1 MEKVIRTKVLFL
13 CGGISGEHEI
23 SLISCKHIL
32 KAINRSEFELGLIV
46 IDKARRMLWVD
57 ESELHKISDNPK
69 NVKTPLGQEMLF
81 QAYASQTRGPG
92 FYSADFQT
100 FFEPDVIFPIL
111 HGVGGEDGSIQGF
124 IQSAGIPYVGASVK
138 AASLAMDKAMT
149 KAVCMEADIPVVPF
163 HIVRAG
169 DKLEN
174 PFGYPCFVKPSEEG
188 SSLGVSR
195 VKSEADLKVAYDE
208 ALKFG
213 GKILIEPAIVGREIE
228 IAVFDDGKEFL
239 ASPAGEIR
247 CLKSD
252 FYSYDAKYVHA
263 DAAEL
268 IIPATLKDQELKEI
282 QSLAKRIF
290 RTLDCR
296 GLARVDFFMDA
307 NGTFLLNEIN
317 SMPGFTPISM
327 YPKLMALAGLDYA
340 SLLSRLIH
348 AARSGDSK

>member
-1 MEKVIRTKVLFL
+1 MEKMTRTKVLFL

-32 KAINRSEFELGLIV
+32 KAINREEFELGLIV
-46 IDKARRMLWVD
+46 IDKSRRMLWVQEAD
-57 ESELHKISDNPK
+57 LQSIPDNPK
-69 NVKTPLGQEMLF
+69 NVKTPSGQEMLF
-81 QAYASQTRGPG
+81 QAYASKERGAG
-92 FYSADFQT
+92 FYSRDSRVS
-100 FFEPDVIFPIL
+100 FEPEVVFPIL

-124 IQSAGIPYVGASVK
+124 LQTAGLPYVGASVK

-149 KAVCMEADIPVVPF
+149 KAVCIEADIPVVPF

-169 DKLEN
+169 DRLEN

-195 VKSEADLKVAYDE
+195 VKSDSELKSAFEE
-208 ALKFG
+208 ALRFG
-213 GKILIEPAIVGREIE
+213 EKILIEPAIVGREIE
-228 IAVFDDGKEFL
+228 IAVFDDGEEFI

-247 CLKSD
+247 CVKTD
-252 FYSYDAKYVHA
+252 FYSYDAKYVDA

-268 IIPATLKDQELKEI
+268 IIPAALKDQELKEL

-290 RTLDCR
+290 RVLDCR
-296 GLARVDFFMDA
+296 GLARVDFFMDSD
-307 NGTFLLNEIN
+307 GKFLLNEIN

-327 YPKLMALAGLDYA
+327 YPKLMALAGVDYA
-340 SLLSRLIH
+340 SLLGRLIR
-348 AARSGDSK
+348 ATKS